1 MPPDNCCCQGCDN
14 CVWIQYCE
22 ELVEY
27 FQDGGDR
34 AKKEIDQLIDDPS
47 LKMFI
52 KMELAQ
58 KLKDL

>member
-1 MPPDNCCCQGCDN
+1 M
-14 CVWIQYCE
+14 WIQYCE
-22 ELVEY
+22 ELIDY
-27 FQDGGDR
+27 FQDGGDQ
-34 AKKEIDQLIDDPS
+34 AKKDIDKLIEDPS